1 LQKMGKKFMPKLFKK
16 KTSGGDGSAG
26 SANAEAANNTASTEV
41 NEAPASSTMKSSVT
55 TSAHS
60 EEGADGHPSKAP
72 SFAYRPQ
79 GNKMRADATATSN
92 GSHSP
97 RSRDEGLDESSKTS
111 NRANNSDS
119 NGSMSDD
126 SNPRPILVPT
136 AKPEVLRHAQSSSLS
151 NLELDSANADRAYGR
166 VPLLDIIE
174 LPRGGV
180 SIDTSA
186 VGPVQF
192 GIPPETIKDSMNLG
206 LDPPSVYIVP
216 VDRFCR
222 DMGPALGVNL
232 AEFEFPAY
240 FNFFVRGKR
249 CTLIVDSV
257 DAERNIRKVFNET
270 LLGPAQFR
278 NEENPLAY
286 AEEDFAPEFPKE
298 AIPNFYRELKHFR
311 IMPNGK
317 ELVLETLLKFCHF
330 ETAPDMN
337 FRDNLGA
344 PPKRRRY
351 GDGQEEKEMGE
362 QQNENDGGKEERGDD
377 KDDGGN
383 EEGDDED
390 DNNGE
395 EGGAA
400 VAKTTQKSLT
410 YSQIRWIGKL
420 LCIWCRLRSVV
431 CLPLLWVLLA
441 DLVLPKHESNMCCL
455 HLFVARC

>member
-1 LQKMGKKFMPKLFKK
+1 
-16 KTSGGDGSAG
+16 
-26 SANAEAANNTASTEV
+26 
-41 NEAPASSTMKSSVT
+41 MKSSVT

-60 EEGADGHPSKAP
+60 DEGGGDGHPPNSTSSP
-72 SFAYRPQ
+72 SNEGKRATPFSYRPHST
-79 GNKMRADATATSN
+79 KMAKNETTSN
-92 GSHSP
+92 GSPSP
-97 RSRDEGLDESSKTS
+97 DLDESAKTEH
-111 NRANNSDS
+111 RANNSDS
-119 NGSMSDD
+119 NGSNKDGSLSSV
-126 SNPRPILVPT
+126 SNGDPPAPPPRRPILVPT
-136 AKPEVLRHAQSSSLS
+136 SKPDILRHTSSLS
-151 NLELDSANADRAYGR
+151 LELNSADVDRSYEK

-180 SIDTSA
+180 SIETSA

-240 FNFFVRGKR
+240 FNFFVRRKR

-278 NEENPLAY
+278 QEDNPLSH
-286 AEEDFAPEFPKE
+286 AEEDFAPEFPRE
-298 AIPNFYRELKHFR
+298 AIPDFYRELKHFR
-311 IMPNGK
+311 IMPNGE

-344 PPKRRRY
+344 PPKKK
-351 GDGQEEKEMGE
+351 GGGEGEDENGEEGQKQ
-362 QQNENDGGKEERGDD
+362 QQNENNPEKQSDGG
-377 KDDGGN
+377 
-383 EEGDDED
+383 ED
-390 DNNGE
+390 DQQQRQLEQEQKEGGDKGDIEDNGE
-395 EGGAA
+395 EGASGDD
-400 VAKTTQKSLT
+400 VKKTQRSLT
-410 YSQIRWIGKL
+410 YSQIRWIGKCCILVHRMCLEASHVSHCL
-420 LCIWCRLRSVV
+420 LSGRGRGK
-431 CLPLLWVLLA
+431 
-441 DLVLPKHESNMCCL
+441 DLS
-455 HLFVARC
+455 R